1 MAEISSAWKDLYS
14 PLNLTQIL
22 GRPSLPPSTLK
33 GQRAISFETIDSSN
47 LRPIKRLASKT
58 VFSGFLAV

>member
-33 GQRAISFETIDSSN
+33 GQRAISF
-47 LRPIKRLASKT
+47 
-58 VFSGFLAV
+58 